1 VLLEAARAAGDSQAA
16 ATVIAFVRETR
27 LEDPVIEALVREI
40 ESRRQ
45 SGGGAPMNA
54 AVIRLR
60 SALRYIVAIAMTA
73 AMPNAHAHSASD
85 AYLTLE
91 GVSASGGETVVR
103 AQWDIA
109 LRDLDF
115 VLGLDANGDGIITWR
130 ELRERQEAVARYA
143 YGFVSA
149 SAGGKACSL
158 RPVRQ
163 RVANHADGAYAAL
176 SFDIVCPGGDSR

>member
-1 VLLEAARAAGDSQAA
+1 MSASMNN
-16 ATVIAFVRETR
+16 R
-27 LEDPVIEALVREI
+27 L
-40 ESRRQ
+40 Q
-45 SGGGAPMNA
+45 SVQRFA
-54 AVIRLR
+54 
-60 SALRYIVAIAMTA
+60 VAIAIATTMTG
-73 AMPNAHAHSASD
+73 AHAHSASD

-91 GVSASGGETVVR
+91 ASGAVGGETVVR

-143 YGFVSA
+143 YGFLSA
-149 SAGGKACSL
+149 SVGGKACAL
-158 RPVRQ
+158 RPGRQ

-176 SFDIVCPGGDSR
+176 SFDIACPASAEKVKLDYRAFFAVDPSHRCILVMRSRGEAATALLSPQNASVDIRI